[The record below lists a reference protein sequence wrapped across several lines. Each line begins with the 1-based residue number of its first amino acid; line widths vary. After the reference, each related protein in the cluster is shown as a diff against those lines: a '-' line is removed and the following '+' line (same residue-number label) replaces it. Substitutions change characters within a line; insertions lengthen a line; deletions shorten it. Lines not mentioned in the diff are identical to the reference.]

1 MVFPHSWRLVGTAVA
16 LLLATAGLVQAEV
29 RLPAVISDH
38 MLLQQ
43 GVPARVWGWAGPDET
58 VQVQFRGRSYTATA
72 PLPGESGDWEVF
84 LAPSE
89 AGGPFRLE
97 VRGSNTIAIE
107 DVLVGDVWVAS
118 GQSNMDWSVRR
129 SRDPDEEIAQA
140 NFPRIRLF
148 KVARNVADEP
158 LEDVEGAWQPCTPES
173 VEHFSAV
180 GYYFARHLHRKL
192 GHPVGVIQTAWG
204 GTPAQ
209 AWVSRPHLESDPALT
224 PALEK
229 WQQVLAEYPER
240 QKEHL
245 AEVARWEREAAAAK
259 KNGEPVPRRPRR
271 PFGPGHP
278 WTPGGLFNAMISPL
292 VPYAVR
298 GAIWYQGET
307 NAHLAEAH
315 LYRSLF
321 PALIQDWRAHWRV
334 GPFPFLFVQLAN
346 FRKTPEGS
354 EWPELREAQLMT
366 LGVRNTGMAVTI
378 DIGNPEDIHPK
389 NKQDVGKRL
398 ALAARALAHGEDL
411 VYSGPVFRRVTTEG
425 TGLRVWF
432 DHVGGGLESREG
444 DLTGFEVAGAD
455 RRFVSASARIDSGNV
470 VVSSPEVERAVA
482 VRYGWSGSPV
492 CNLYNAEG
500 LPASPFRSDDWE

>member
-1 MVFPHSWRLVGTAVA
+1 MTFQCSWRIVGIAVSLFLA
-16 LLLATAGLVQAEV
+16 LSGPALAEV
-29 RLPAVISDH
+29 RLPAAISEH

-43 GVPARVWGWAGPDET
+43 GVPVRIWGWAGAGET
-58 VQVQFRGRSYTATA
+58 VQVSFRGRSYTATT
-72 PLPGESGDWEVF
+72 PLPGDSGDWEVH

-97 VRGSNTIAIE
+97 VRGTNTITLK

-129 SRDPDEEIAQA
+129 SKNPDEEIAQA

-148 KVARNVADEP
+148 KVTRKVADSP
-158 LEDVEGAWQPCTPES
+158 LEDVEGAWQPCSPES
-173 VEHFSAV
+173 VGEFSAV

-204 GTPAQ
+204 GTPAE
-209 AWVSRPHLESDPALT
+209 AWVSRPRLESDPRLT
-224 PALEK
+224 STLEAWK
-229 WQQVLAEYPER
+229 QVLAEYPER

-245 AEVARWEREAAAAK
+245 AEVARWEREAAAARK
-259 KNGEPVPRRPRR
+259 KGEPEPRRPRR
-271 PFGPGHP
+271 PLGPGHP
-278 WTPGGLFNAMISPL
+278 WTPGGLYNAMIAPL

-298 GAIWYQGET
+298 GAIWYQGEN
-307 NAHLAEAH
+307 NAHRAEAQ

-346 FRKTPEGS
+346 FDNTPEGS

-366 LGVRNTGMAVTI
+366 LSVRNTGMAVII
-378 DIGNPEDIHPK
+378 DIGDPKDIHPK

-398 ALAARALAHGEDL
+398 ALAARSLAHGEDL
-411 VYSGPVFRRVTTEG
+411 VYSGPIFRRVTAEG
-425 TGLRVWF
+425 TGLRIWF
-432 DHVGGGLESREG
+432 DHVGGGLESRGGE
-444 DLTGFEVAGAD
+444 LKGFEVAGAD
-455 RRFVSASARIDSGNV
+455 RRFVPAAARIESGTV
-470 VVSSPEVERAVA
+470 VVSSPEVERVVA
-482 VRYGWSGSPV
+482 ARYGWSDSPV

>member
-43 GVPARVWGWAGPDET
+43 GVPARIWGWCSPGET
-58 VQVQFRGRSYTATA
+58 VQVRFRGRSYTAAA

-158 LEDVEGAWQPCTPES
+158 LEDVEGAWQPCTPKS

-271 PFGPGHP
+271 PLGPGHP

-366 LGVRNTGMAVTI
+366 LGVRNTGMAVTV

>member
-1 MVFPHSWRLVGTAVA
+1 MVFPYSWRIIGIAVA
-16 LLLATAGLVQAEV
+16 LLLATVGLVRAEV
-29 RLPAVISDH
+29 RLPSVISDH

-43 GVPARVWGWAGPDET
+43 GVPARIWGWSSPGEI
-58 VQVQFRGRSYTATA
+58 VQVRFRGRNYTASA

-97 VRGSNTIAIE
+97 VRGTNTIAVE

-129 SRDPDEEIAQA
+129 SRNPDEEIAQA
-140 NFPRIRLF
+140 NFPGIRLF

-158 LEDVEGAWQPCTPES
+158 LEDVEGAWQPCSPKS

-224 PALEK
+224 PALEQ

-245 AEVARWEREAAAAK
+245 AEVARWEQKAAAAR

-271 PFGPGHP
+271 PLGPGHP

-298 GAIWYQGET
+298 GAIWYQGEN

-321 PALIQDWRAHWRV
+321 PALILDWRAHWKV

-346 FRKTPEGS
+346 FRKTPAGS

-366 LGVRNTGMAVTI
+366 LSVRNTGMAVTI

-411 VYSGPVFRRVTTEG
+411 VYSGPVFRRVTPEES
-425 TGLRVWF
+425 GLRVWF
-432 DHVGGGLESREG
+432 DHVGDGLESRGGE
-444 DLTGFEVAGAD
+444 LTGFEVAGAD
-455 RRFVSASARIDSGNV
+455 RRFVPASARIDSGTV
-470 VVSSPEVERAVA
+470 VVSSPEVERGVA
-482 VRYGWSGSPV
+482 VRYGWSDSPV

>member
-1 MVFPHSWRLVGTAVA
+1 MVFPHSWRIVGVTAV
-16 LLLATAGLVQAEV
+16 LFLAFVGPVPAEV
-29 RLPAVISDH
+29 RLPAVLSDY

-43 GVPARVWGWAGPDET
+43 GVPVRIWGWAGPDET
-58 VQVQFRGRSYTATA
+58 VQVGFRGRSYTANT
-72 PLPGESGDWEVF
+72 PLPGDSGDWEVF

-97 VRGSNTIAIE
+97 VQGTNTIVIE
-107 DVLVGDVWVAS
+107 DILVGDVWVAS

-129 SRDPDEEIAQA
+129 SKNPDEEIAQA

-148 KVARNVADEP
+148 KVARNVADKP
-158 LEDVEGAWQPCTPES
+158 LEDVEGVWQPCSSQS
-173 VEHFSAV
+173 VADFSAV
-180 GYYFARHLHRKL
+180 GYYFARHLYRKL

-229 WQQVLAEYPER
+229 WKQVLAEYPER

-245 AEVARWEREAAAAK
+245 AEVARWEQKAAAAK
-259 KNGEPVPRRPRR
+259 RNGEPVPRRPRR
-271 PFGPGHP
+271 PLGPGHH
-278 WTPGGLFNAMISPL
+278 WTPGGLFNAMIAPL
-292 VPYAVR
+292 TPYAVR
-298 GAIWYQGET
+298 GAIWYQGE
-307 NAHLAEAH
+307 NNGHLAEAQ

-354 EWPELREAQLMT
+354 EWPELRESQLMT
-366 LGVRNTGMAVTI
+366 LSVRNTGMAVTI

-411 VYSGPVFRRVTTEG
+411 VYSGPVFRRVTTEES
-425 TGLRVWF
+425 GLRVWF
-432 DHVGGGLESREG
+432 DHAGSGIESRDGE
-444 DLTGFEVAGAD
+444 LKGFEVAGGD
-455 RRFVSASARIDSGNV
+455 RRFVPAAARIDAGTV
-470 VVSSPEVERAVA
+470 VVSSPQVERAVA
-482 VRYGWSGSPV
+482 VRYGWSDSPV

-500 LPASPFRSDDWE
+500 LPASPFRSDVWE

>member
-1 MVFPHSWRLVGTAVA
+1 MVFPHSWKIVGIATS
-16 LLLATAGLVQAEV
+16 LILASAGPAPAEV
-29 RLPAVISDH
+29 RLPAVFSDH

-43 GVPARVWGWAGPDET
+43 GVPVRVWGWSGPGET
-58 VQVQFRGRSYTATA
+58 VQVRFRDRSYRANA
-72 PLPGESGDWEVF
+72 PLPGDSGDWEVF
-84 LAPSE
+84 LAPLE

-97 VRGSNTIAIE
+97 VRGTNTIVLE

-129 SRDPDEEIAQA
+129 SRNPDQEIAQA
-140 NFPRIRLF
+140 NYPRIRLF
-148 KVARNVADEP
+148 KVARKVADSP
-158 LEDVEGAWQPCTPES
+158 LEDVEGAWQPCSPES
-173 VEHFSAV
+173 VGEFSAV

-209 AWVSRPHLESDPALT
+209 AWVSRPRLESDPRLT
-224 PALEK
+224 STLEAWK
-229 WQQVLAEYPER
+229 QVLAKYPAR

-245 AEVARWEREAAAAK
+245 EEVARWERQAESAK
-259 KNGEPVPRRPRR
+259 KSGEPVPRRPRR
-271 PFGPGHP
+271 PLGPGHP
-278 WTPGGLFNAMISPL
+278 WTPGGLYNAMIAPL
-292 VPYAVR
+292 TPYAVR
-298 GAIWYQGET
+298 GAIWYQGEN
-307 NAHLAEAH
+307 NAHLAEAD

-321 PALIQDWRAHWRV
+321 PALIQDWRAHWKV

-354 EWPELREAQLMT
+354 EWPELRESQLMT
-366 LGVRNTGMAVTI
+366 LSVRNTGMAVTI

-398 ALAARALAHGEDL
+398 ALAARALGHGEDL
-411 VYSGPVFRRVTTEG
+411 VYSGPIFRSVTTEG
-425 TGLRVWF
+425 TGLRIWF
-432 DHVGGGLESREG
+432 DHAGGGLENRG
-444 DLTGFEVAGAD
+444 GALTGFQVAGAD
-455 RRFVSASARIDSGNV
+455 RRFVPADARIDSGTV
-470 VVSSPEVERAVA
+470 VVASAAVERVVA
-482 VRYGWSGSPV
+482 VRYGWSDSPV